1 MAVDLTDYAA
11 PHISYSPT
19 AAHELAGNKRNEM
32 PYIRDIRKPELQ
44 CRVYLCIR
52 DTKKEL
58 ISKQWGIMFP
68 MLKV

>member
-1 MAVDLTDYAA
+1 MDVDLKDYAA

-44 CRVYLCIR
+44 CRV
-52 DTKKEL
+52 
-58 ISKQWGIMFP
+58 
-68 MLKV
+68 